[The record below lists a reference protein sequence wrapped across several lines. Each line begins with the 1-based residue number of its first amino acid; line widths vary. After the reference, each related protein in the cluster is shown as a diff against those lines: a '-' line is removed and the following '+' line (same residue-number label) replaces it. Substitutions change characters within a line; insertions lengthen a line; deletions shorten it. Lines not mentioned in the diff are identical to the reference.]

1 MKTKKLQSIL
11 VLILIISFAYFT
23 YNLSLAQFTLSDKNN
38 SYLGG
43 LTWSRSL
50 DKSLLL
56 AQQENKP
63 VAVYFWAIWCQYCA
77 RFQSD
82 TLGNPEVKKILE
94 KDYVLVA
101 MDLDIDRNVAGKYG
115 VSYPP
120 YVLFLDGNDTVLNRI
135 AGAVGPEIF
144 LPVVTQVR
152 DQVRRK

>member
-1 MKTKKLQSIL
+1 MKTKKLMSIIVL
-11 VLILIISFAYFT
+11 VLIIAFAWVS
-23 YNLSLAQFTLSDKNN
+23 YNTSLEQIRFSDKNY

-43 LTWSRSL
+43 MTWYRSL
-50 DKSLLL
+50 DKGFEI

-63 VAVYFWAIWCQYCA
+63 IVIYFWAIWCQYCA
-77 RFQSD
+77 GFQAK
-82 TLGNPEVKKILE
+82 TLGDPAVKKILE
-94 KDYVLVA
+94 EDYVLVA

-120 YVLFLDGNDTVLNRI
+120 YVLFLDRNDKVMDRI
-135 AGAVGPEIF
+135 AGAVGPETF